1 MDRVHDEDEPSHRA
15 SDAARRRGT
24 IELVRIDPAGA
35 DREELIAFMTGEVF
49 PFHVGTRPTRTQV
62 EDGITAGRFRDEDN
76 DSFWIE
82 HVEHGRI
89 GFFRL
94 EEITDGAPLFDLR
107 LASAWRGRGL
117 AKDVLTTAAEH
128 VFTTMPDVDRFEGQ
142 TREDNRAM
150 RRVFEACGWV
160 QEAYYREGWPVE
172 GAEPRG
178 SVAYS
183 ILRRDWETGEV
194 TPLRWS

>member
-1 MDRVHDEDEPSHRA
+1 
-15 SDAARRRGT
+15 
-24 IELVRIDPAGA
+24 
-35 DREELIAFMTGEVF
+35 MTGEVF
-49 PFHVGTRPTRTQV
+49 PFHVGARPTREHV
-62 EDGITAGRFRDEDN
+62 EEGIAAGRYRDEDN
-76 DSFWIE
+76 DSFWID
-82 HVEHGRI
+82 HSEHGRI

-94 EEITDGAPLFDLR
+94 EDLSDGAPLFDLR

-117 AKDVLTTAAEH
+117 AREVVRAAADR
-128 VFTTMPDVDRFEGQ
+128 VFSTMPEVQRFEGQ

-150 RRVFEACGWV
+150 RRVFETSGWV
-160 QEAYYREGWPVE
+160 QEAYYREGWPVAA
-172 GAEPRG
+172 GEPLG

>member
-1 MDRVHDEDEPSHRA
+1 MPSATKRNA
-15 SDAARRRGT
+15 SVRLT
-24 IELVRIDPAGA
+24 RIDPTGA
-35 DREELIAFMTGEVF
+35 DRDGVIAFMTGEVF
-49 PFHVGTRPTRTQV
+49 PFHVGTRPTREQV
-62 EDGITAGRFRDEDN
+62 EQSIEAGRYRDDDN
-76 DSFWIE
+76 DSFWVD
-82 HVEHGRI
+82 HAEHGRI
-89 GFFRL
+89 GFLRF
-94 EEITDGAPLFDLR
+94 EEISDGAPLFDLR
-107 LASAWRGRGL
+107 LATPWRGRGL
-117 AKDVLTTAAEH
+117 AKAVLAAAADH

-150 RRVFEACGWV
+150 RRVFETSGWV

-172 GAEPRG
+172 GGEPLG

>member
-1 MDRVHDEDEPSHRA
+1 MHDEDKPSPPA
-15 SDAARRRGT
+15 SDAARSVGT
-24 IELVRIDPAGA
+24 VDLVRIDPAGA

-49 PFHVGTRPTRTQV
+49 PFHVGMRPTLEQV
-62 EDGITAGRFRDEDN
+62 EDGIAAGRYRDEDN
-76 DSFWIE
+76 DSFWID

-89 GFFRL
+89 GFLRF
-94 EEITDGAPLFDLR
+94 EEISDGAPLFDLR

-117 AKDVLTTAAEH
+117 AKQVLVQAAEH

-150 RRVFEACGWV
+150 RHVFETCGWV
-160 QEAYYREGWPVE
+160 QEAYYREGWPVA
-172 GAEPRG
+172 GGEPLG

-183 ILRRDWETGEV
+183 ILRRDWVSGEV

>member
-1 MDRVHDEDEPSHRA
+1 MHDEETHSLATSRTAPRVD
-15 SDAARRRGT
+15 T

-49 PFHVGTRPTRTQV
+49 PFHVGIRPTRAQV
-62 EDGITAGRFRDEDN
+62 EEGIAAGRFRDDDN
-76 DSFWIE
+76 DSFWID

-94 EEITDGAPLFDLR
+94 EEISDGAPLFDLR
-107 LASAWRGRGL
+107 LASVWRGRGL
-117 AKDVLTTAAEH
+117 AKDVLATAADH
-128 VFTTMPDVDRFEGQ
+128 VFTTMPEVDRFEGQ

-150 RRVFEACGWV
+150 RRIFDACGWV

-172 GAEPRG
+172 GSEPLG

>member
-1 MDRVHDEDEPSHRA
+1 MHDEDKPSPPA
-15 SDAARRRGT
+15 SGAARSVGT
-24 IELVRIDPAGA
+24 VDLVRIDPAGA
-35 DREELIAFMTGEVF
+35 DRQELIAFMTGEVF
-49 PFHVGTRPTRTQV
+49 PFHVGTRPTLEQV
-62 EDGITAGRFRDEDN
+62 EDGIAAGRYRDEDN
-76 DSFWIE
+76 DSFWID

-89 GFFRL
+89 GFLRF
-94 EEITDGAPLFDLR
+94 EEISDGAPLFDLR

-117 AKDVLTTAAEH
+117 AKQVLVQAAEH
-128 VFTTMPDVDRFEGQ
+128 VFTTMPDVERFEGQ

-150 RRVFEACGWV
+150 RRVFETSGWV

-172 GAEPRG
+172 GGEPLG

>member
-1 MDRVHDEDEPSHRA
+1 MHDEDTPDHPA
-15 SDAARRRGT
+15 SDAARSRGT
-24 IELVRIDPAGA
+24 ITLVRIDPAGA

-49 PFHVGTRPTRTQV
+49 PFHVGTRPTREQV
-62 EDGITAGRFRDEDN
+62 EDGIADGRYRDDDN
-76 DSFWIE
+76 DSFWID

-94 EEITDGAPLFDLR
+94 EEISDGAPLFDLR
-107 LASAWRGRGL
+107 LASPWRGRGL
-117 AKDVLTTAAEH
+117 AKEVVKTAADH
-128 VFTTMPDVDRFEGQ
+128 VFTTMPEVDRFEGQ

-172 GAEPRG
+172 GAEPLG

>member
-1 MDRVHDEDEPSHRA
+1 MDGVHDDETFSPAA
-15 SDAARRRGT
+15 SATVRRGDAV
-24 IELVRIDPAGA
+24 ELVRIDPAGD

-49 PFHVGTRPTRTQV
+49 PFHVGTRPTRKQV
-62 EDGITAGRFRDEDN
+62 EDGIAAGRYRDEDN
-76 DSFWIE
+76 DSFWID

-94 EEITDGAPLFDLR
+94 EEISDGAPLFDLR
-107 LASAWRGRGL
+107 LASVWRGRGL
-117 AKDVLTTAAEH
+117 AKGVLRTAAEH

-150 RRVFEACGWV
+150 RRVFEACGWA

-172 GAEPRG
+172 GSEPLG